1 MGLLKLI
8 LWACFI
14 VLFLEIA
21 VPVILFLWWQSE
33 IEVKETQRLASL
45 GIES

>member
-14 VLFLEIA
+14 VFFPEIA

-33 IEVKETQRLASL
+33 IEAKENQRLARQ